1 MLSEDQAMP
10 SILKL
15 QLEPDNAKVEAT
27 TPFKPDEKA
36 PQPVVMGKRLHQMV
50 NRAAHKAASHT
61 GRQSSGIFS
70 K

>member
-1 MLSEDQAMP
+1 MQ

-15 QLEPDNAKVEAT
+15 HLESESEKAEPPSPSKPDNK
-27 TPFKPDEKA
+27 DQ
-36 PQPVVMGKRLHQMV
+36 QPVVMGKRLHQMV
-50 NRAAHKAASHT
+50 NRAAHKAASQY

>member
-1 MLSEDQAMP
+1 MQ

-15 QLEPDNAKVEAT
+15 QLENDSAKAD
-27 TPFKPDEKA
+27 TPTPSKPEDKD
-36 PQPVVMGKRLHQMV
+36 PQPAVMGKRLHQMV
-50 NRAAHKAASHT
+50 NRAAHKAASQY

>member
-1 MLSEDQAMP
+1 MQ

-15 QLEPDNAKVEAT
+15 HLESENEKAEAPAPSKPDNK
-27 TPFKPDEKA
+27 D
-36 PQPVVMGKRLHQMV
+36 PQPAVMGKRLHQMV
-50 NRAAHKAASHT
+50 NRAAHKAASQY

>member
-1 MLSEDQAMP
+1 MQ
-10 SILKL
+10 SILHL
-15 QLEPDNAKVEAT
+15 NPENERAEAE
-27 TPFKPDEKA
+27 TPTRSKPEEKD

-50 NRAAHKAASHT
+50 NRAAHKAASQY

>member
-1 MLSEDQAMP
+1 MEDQAMQ

-15 QLEPDNAKVEAT
+15 QPENGSAKAT
-27 TPFKPDEKA
+27 APTAPKPEEKD

-50 NRAAHKAASHT
+50 NRAAHKAALQY
-61 GRQSSGIFS
+61 GRQSSGLFS

>member
-1 MLSEDQAMP
+1 MQ

-15 QLEPDNAKVEAT
+15 QVESDSARVEAP
-27 TPFKPDEKA
+27 TPPKPEVKSL
-36 PQPVVMGKRLHQMV
+36 QPVAMGKRLHQMV
-50 NRAAHKAASHT
+50 NRAAHKAASQY